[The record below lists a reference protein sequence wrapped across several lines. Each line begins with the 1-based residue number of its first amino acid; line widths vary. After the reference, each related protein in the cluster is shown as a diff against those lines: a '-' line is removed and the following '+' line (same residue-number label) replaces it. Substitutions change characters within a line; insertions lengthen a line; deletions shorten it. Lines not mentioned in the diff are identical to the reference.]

1 MKRWGE
7 LRKGSK
13 GGGLGGEWMK
23 RWRGARKGSGGGG
36 IREGKVDFS
45 YITDYKT
52 DIVTILSSRL
62 QVDNI
67 RLLNSATG

>member
-1 MKRWGE
+1 MNEEGK
-7 LRKGSK
+7 
-13 GGGLGGEWMK
+13 
-23 RWRGARKGSGGGG
+23 GARKGSGGGG

-45 YITDYKT
+45 YFTDYKT

-67 RLLNSATG
+67 RLLNSVTG

>member
-1 MKRWGE
+1 MNEEGK
-7 LRKGSK
+7 
-13 GGGLGGEWMK
+13 
-23 RWRGARKGSGGGG
+23 GARKGSGGGG